1 MGGKNSQSA
10 ACTWQPS
17 ASSLQSAARRLRPS
31 FIRPESL
38 FLPASSARR
47 GHGKNRR
54 LRLSKINLTAG
65 RNRRICAN
73 LQPQQHPASFIHR
86 ASFSPCC
93 PNLAKRGHGLTDGGL
108 RPGTPLASS
117 SLRHGSFFRT
127 HPPGLR
133 SCSAPPS
140 RMTHPAAQPSSC
152 QSDTRAAMILGR
164 CLTA

>member
-1 MGGKNSQSA
+1 MYLAAIRLFPAVRRPPPALVLHPPRITLLTSQSSPPR
-10 ACTWQPS
+10 TRQKPPSPPVKNQPD
-17 ASSLQSAARRLRPS
+17 
-31 FIRPESL
+31 
-38 FLPASSARR
+38 
-47 GHGKNRR
+47 
-54 LRLSKINLTAG
+54 G
-65 RNRRICAN
+65 REKSPICSD
-73 LQPQQHPASFIHR
+73 LQPQQHPASCNHR
-86 ASFSPCC
+86 VSFSPCR

>member
-1 MGGKNSQSA
+1 MRGGKNGQSA

-38 FLPASSARR
+38 FLPVSPARR
-47 GHGKNRR
+47 GHGKIRR

-65 RNRRICAN
+65 RNRRICSD
-73 LQPQQHPASFIHR
+73 LQPQRHPASWIHR
-86 ASFSPCC
+86 ASFSPCR
-93 PNLAKRGHGLTDGGL
+93 PNLTIGAHGLTDGGL

-117 SLRHGSFFRT
+117 SLRHGSFFRI

-152 QSDTRAAMILGR
+152 QPDTRAAMG
-164 CLTA
+164 